1 MDEVESDEE
10 ELAEDTPISPP
21 MENKLKRE
29 EPTLMRMKIS
39 CWNMNAK
46 MYRKKL
52 PLELGGKKEA
62 EIFENCGIE
71 GILMVNKERTSA
83 LAKDLQGALSLAEF
97 ALYR

>member
-1 MDEVESDEE
+1 LDEVESDEE
-10 ELAEDTPISPP
+10 ELAEDTPVSPP

-52 PLELGGKKEA
+52 PLELGGKKKQRFLKTA
-62 EIFENCGIE
+62 
-71 GILMVNKERTSA
+71 A
-83 LAKDLQGALSLAEF
+83 LKGF
-97 ALYR
+97 